1 MPTATTPTGID
12 LYYETVGS
20 PADPPLLLVMGY
32 GSQMIA
38 WPRGFSELLAA
49 GGRFVIEFDNRDS
62 GLSAKLDGEEV
73 DAEAVMAAAGAGD
86 LGRARELAPYT
97 LSEMADDCLAVL
109 DALGI
114 ERTHALGASM
124 GGMIAQQL
132 AIEHEGR
139 LLSLIS
145 MMSTTGEP
153 EYGQPDP
160 EALAA
165 LLTPSPTERD
175 AYIPASA
182 GKGMIWASRRYGDR
196 ARLEALAA
204 ESYDRCFYPE
214 GVTRQLT
221 AMLASGSRAD
231 GLRALELPT
240 LVIHGLDDK
249 LVPPDGGERTAEL
262 IPGARLMLV
271 EDMGHDRP
279 EELWGVLAEAILGFT
294 QEDDLHGGEGD
305 PIDPLPHE
313 QRGGSFGGPSG
324 LPSEA
329 TRG

>member
-1 MPTATTPTGID
+1 MPTAATPTGIE
-12 LYYETVGS
+12 LYYETIGS

-32 GSQMIA
+32 GSQLIA

-49 GGRFVIEFDNRDS
+49 SGRFVIVFDNRDS
-62 GLSAKLDGEEV
+62 GLSSKLDGAAV
-73 DAEAVMAAAGAGD
+73 DTEAVMAAAGAGD
-86 LGRARELAPYT
+86 LARARELAPYT
-97 LSEMADDCLAVL
+97 LSDLADDCIAVL

-114 ERTHALGASM
+114 DRAHVLGASM

-132 AIEHEGR
+132 AIERTER
-139 LLSLIS
+139 LLSLVS

-153 EYGQPDP
+153 EYGRPTP
-160 EALAA
+160 EALEA
-165 LLTPSPTERD
+165 LLSPSPPERE
-175 AYIPASA
+175 AYIASA
-182 GKGMIWASRRYGDR
+182 GEGLIWASRRYGDR

-214 GVTRQLT
+214 GVDRQLA

-249 LVPPDGGERTAEL
+249 LIPPDGGERTAEL
-262 IPGARLMLV
+262 VPGARLMLV

-279 EELWGVLAEAILGFT
+279 EPLWPVLVEAILDHTGR
-294 QEDDLHGGEGD
+294 E
-305 PIDPLPHE
+305 
-313 QRGGSFGGPSG
+313 
-324 LPSEA
+324 EA
-329 TRG
+329 IPNILRAP